1 MSAPE
6 HRLPQ
11 PQLHRTPQSNYRG
24 RRLGCV
30 LVHGLSSSPAA
41 LREWAEAFSR
51 HGIDTHLVLLPG
63 HGTRPEDLLQVQW
76 EDWYAAVVQAVQD
89 MRQHC
94 DKVFVLGQSLGGS
107 LALRVA
113 AHNAVDG
120 VITLAAIAYLK
131 NWRLWF
137 LPFLRP
143 FLRWRQSPDND
154 IARPISDSGSYD
166 RLPLHAI
173 EQLLELAGLVR
184 RDLPQIEVPVLLVQ
198 SENDHVAPPGNLD
211 FIYEHIG
218 AVDKQLMRLRD
229 SYHVISLDHDRLRV
243 IDHSI
248 RFLHRVGYGD
258 SAERLP
264 RP

>member
-1 MSAPE
+1 MPTPEQRIQQPRSLDAPE
-6 HRLPQ
+6 SQR
-11 PQLHRTPQSNYRG
+11 RG

-41 LREWAEAFSR
+41 LREWADAFSQ

-63 HGTRPEDLLQVQW
+63 HGTKPEDLLQVQW
-76 EDWYAAVVQAVQD
+76 EDWLASVQQAVQD
-89 MRQHC
+89 LRHSC
-94 DKVFVLGQSLGGS
+94 DRVFVLGQSLGGT

-113 AHNAVDG
+113 ARNEIDA

-131 NWRLWF
+131 DWRLWF

-143 FLRWRQSPDND
+143 FLQWRQSPDND
-154 IARPISDSGSYD
+154 IARDVTDIGSYD

-173 EQLLELAGLVR
+173 EQLLELASMVR
-184 RDLPQIEVPVLLVQ
+184 TDLPRIQVPALLVQ

-211 FIYEHIG
+211 FIHERIG
-218 AVDKQLMRLRD
+218 SPDKQLVRVRD
-229 SYHVISLDHDRLRV
+229 SYHVLSLDHDRHRL
-243 IDHSI
+243 IDLSI

-258 SAERLP
+258 AASRSP
-264 RP
+264 NP